1 MATFSIYLAVTFVAG
16 LLAVLVRLPPLVGFL
31 VAGFVLS
38 ATGVEHLSAIDTI
51 AQLGVTLLLFGVG
64 LKLDVRTLLQRE
76 VWLTASVHLVVSV
89 LVGLGFLGL
98 LSTLGFGLLA
108 GEGWRTLALL
118 GFALSFSSTVFV
130 VKLLEDRSDSQSL
143 YGRIT
148 IGVLIIQ
155 DLAAVVFLAA
165 SEGELPSPWA
175 FALVGLVPVSWLF
188 RRIWDRTGHGE
199 LQALFGVVMAL
210 VPGYALFEVVG
221 LKGDLGALAMGM
233 LLASHPAAGELSRAL
248 FTVKEL
254 LLVGFFVS
262 IGLTGLPSV
271 ETVLLGLALLLL
283 LPLKAGGYVLL
294 LWILRLRHRT
304 SLLAAATLANY
315 SEFGLIVLAVGAS
328 TGLVDEQWLVALSV
342 AVAVSF
348 VLSTLLNQ
356 DAPTRATAVAAL
368 LPRQDAARLHP
379 HDRPIDV
386 GHAQAV
392 VMGMGR
398 VGSAAYRQL
407 AQVHGLHVLGVEH
420 DAHRVARLRDEGL
433 DVVEADATDAD
444 FWERVT
450 RAGEVRIAILAMPFH
465 GSNLAALDQLV
476 DSEFEGTVAAVAQ
489 YDDEMKEIRSRG
501 VQATFQLYSGAGVA
515 LADSAAEWVESPGR
529 DRDTDRLGGSS
540 GGGSAAGREPTRS
553 DGPPVLDGDP

>member
-1 MATFSIYLAVTFVAG
+1 MATLSIYLAVTFVAG

-31 VAGFVLS
+31 GAGFVLS
-38 ATGVEHLSAIDTI
+38 ALEVEHLPAIDTI
-51 AQLGVTLLLFGVG
+51 AALGVTLLLFGVG
-64 LKLDVRTLLQRE
+64 LKLHSRTLLQRE
-76 VWLTASVHLVVSV
+76 VWLTASVHLAVSV

-143 YGRIT
+143 YGRIA

-155 DLAAVVFLAA
+155 DLAAVAFLTA
-165 SEGELPSPWA
+165 SGGELPSPWA
-175 FALVGLVPVSWLF
+175 FALVGLIPLSWLF

-199 LQALFGVVMAL
+199 MQALFGVVMAL
-210 VPGYALFEVVG
+210 VPGYALFELVG
-221 LKGDLGALAMGM
+221 IKGELGALVIGM
-233 LLASHPAAGELSRAL
+233 LLASHPAAGELSRTL
-248 FTVKEL
+248 FTLKEL

-262 IGLTGLPSV
+262 IGLTGVPSA
-271 ETVLLGLALLLL
+271 ETVLLGLTLLLL
-283 LPLKAGGYVLL
+283 LPLKAVGYVLL
-294 LWILRLRHRT
+294 LWALRLRHRT
-304 SLLAAATLANY
+304 SLLAGATLANY
-315 SEFGLIVLAVGAS
+315 SEFGLIVVAVGAS
-328 TGLVDEQWLVALSV
+328 IGLVDEQWLVALSV

-356 DAPTRATAVAAL
+356 DAPTRASRVAAL
-368 LPRQDAARLHP
+368 LPEQDAERLHP
-379 HDRPIDV
+379 HDRLIDV

-407 AQVHGLHVLGVEH
+407 SQEHGLHVLGVEH

-444 FWERVT
+444 FWERIT

-465 GSNLAALDQLV
+465 GSNLEALDRLI

-489 YDDEMKEIRSRG
+489 YDDEIQEIRARG
-501 VQATFQLYSGAGVA
+501 VHATFQLYSGAGVA
-515 LADSAAEWVESPGR
+515 LADSAA
-529 DRDTDRLGGSS
+529 DALD
-540 GGGSAAGREPTRS
+540 EPR
-553 DGPPVLDGDP
+553 